1 MKRCI
6 AAGSVALVL
15 AGQLIAMAPA
25 ASAGCVYGG
34 PVISKCDG
42 PIQPDGTWQ
51 RCVAVAQVIPRG
63 ASSYLVPDRTCN
75 LMGPGQQPVDLNFAL
90 PPTHIDD

>member
-6 AAGSVALVL
+6 VGGLAALL
-15 AGQLIAMAPA
+15 MAGGQITSAPP

-34 PVISKCDG
+34 NIISKCDG

-51 RCVAVAQVIPRG
+51 RCVAAPHLIPNG
-63 ASSYLVPDRTCN
+63 ASSWLVPERQCN
-75 LMGPGQQPVDLNFAL
+75 QMGPGQFSADLGFAD
-90 PPTHIDD
+90 PPTHIDG